1 MKTAVAPVFGDLGSY
16 EPEESK
22 WYARV
27 STVVHMAAT
36 PSQREDRLRRMFLEN
51 FRLIWRLVRRL
62 GLPETAAD
70 DAAQQVFLI
79 AAERLDDIVQGSERA
94 FAFGTA
100 LRVARTAQ
108 RKLGREA
115 PTDASDL
122 ERSPLPSPD
131 DLADQKRA
139 RDMLDAV
146 LERMPEDLR
155 TTFIL
160 FELEGLK
167 TREIAEVAS
176 IPLGTVAS
184 RLRRARE
191 LFHVLVAEA
200 THAVSLPGG
209 AS

>member
-1 MKTAVAPVFGDLGSY
+1 MKAANAPVLTAPSASC
-16 EPEESK
+16 ELEQSK

-27 STVVHMAAT
+27 STVVQVAAV
-36 PSQREDRLRRMFLEN
+36 SRREDRLKRMFEDN

-70 DAAQQVFLI
+70 DATQQVFLI
-79 AAERLDDIVQGSERA
+79 AAERLDDIVLGSERA

-108 RKLGREA
+108 RKAGREA
-115 PTDASDL
+115 LTDTSDL

-139 RDMLDAV
+139 RDMLDSV

-167 TREIAEVAS
+167 TREIADVAG
-176 IPLGTVAS
+176 IPLGTS

-191 LFHVLVAEA
+191 LFHVFVKEA
-200 THAVSLPGG
+200 ADSASLRGGVS
-209 AS
+209 

>member
-1 MKTAVAPVFGDLGSY
+1 VQVAAVS
-16 EPEESK
+16 
-22 WYARV
+22 R
-27 STVVHMAAT
+27 
-36 PSQREDRLRRMFLEN
+36 REDRLKRMFEDN

-70 DAAQQVFLI
+70 DATQQVFLI
-79 AAERLDDIVQGSERA
+79 AAERLDDIVLGSERA

-108 RKLGREA
+108 RKAGREA
-115 PTDASDL
+115 LTDTSDL
-122 ERSPLPSPD
+122 ERSLLPSPD

-139 RDMLDAV
+139 RDMLDSV

-167 TREIAEVAS
+167 TREIADVAG

-191 LFHVLVAEA
+191 LFHVFVKEA
-200 THAVSLPGG
+200 TDSASLRGGVS
-209 AS
+209 